1 MKKKGFTLIELLA
14 VIVILAIIA
23 LIITPIVSD
32 IIKSSSKA
40 AAMRSVEGYI
50 SAANNEAAISLV
62 DPTGITVTKD
72 KYSFETGEDNAE
84 LNKIVVSGNKPNYVY
99 LEYDAELQSVVYG
112 NFCQSGFA
120 LDYDNGKITDG
131 VIDYCSTSFVER
143 PKIVVSAPNKL
154 NSKVTMSIEFTANTV
169 SGKYK
174 IGTGE
179 YIDYTE
185 PIEIESSR
193 ELASQRDEH
202 GNLKVCAKAIL
213 NEGESEICRTLI
225 KLDLDYPDAPTID
238 AAGGYP
244 VITTYGVV
252 TGMVTIVPAPNDEIT
267 PFVSVDGINWRPY
280 ESSMGVTGNTIYA
293 KIVKNESG
301 LESEV
306 SSITTT
312 TPSDALNSNAYD
324 GNLSTYSTLVNKK
337 IYIDDAMRGEKIKFT
352 FTTPS
357 QRTKGYIFYDENN
370 DEILRKELSRRDGT
384 TSIEIEIPSNTKY
397 MSAYEA
403 CNLYNIEPYTE
414 PTIINDGTYPI
425 LKSSGLQTA
434 YATITIN
441 YYRTG
446 VQKLY
451 RINEGDWLNYTGS
464 FRAELGQKIEAK
476 SIDKNG
482 TDSYMIELVAHE
494 ADDALG
500 KAAYDNDT
508 TTYSELTGKKIYIDS
523 SMQGKKINYT
533 YTAPSARAKGCIF
546 YDENN
551 QEISRKELSRY
562 DSPTLVEIEI
572 PSGTKYMSAF
582 EVSRVHEISPVN

>member
-185 PIEIESSR
+185 PIEIESSS
-193 ELASQRDEH
+193 LLCIS
-202 GNLKVCAKAIL
+202 
-213 NEGESEICRTLI
+213 
-225 KLDLDYPDAPTID
+225 
-238 AAGGYP
+238 
-244 VITTYGVV
+244 
-252 TGMVTIVPAPNDEIT
+252 IV
-267 PFVSVDGINWRPY
+267 
-280 ESSMGVTGNTIYA
+280 
-293 KIVKNESG
+293 
-301 LESEV
+301 
-306 SSITTT
+306 
-312 TPSDALNSNAYD
+312 NS
-324 GNLSTYSTLVNKK
+324 
-337 IYIDDAMRGEKIKFT
+337 
-352 FTTPS
+352 
-357 QRTKGYIFYDENN
+357 
-370 DEILRKELSRRDGT
+370 
-384 TSIEIEIPSNTKY
+384 
-397 MSAYEA
+397 
-403 CNLYNIEPYTE
+403 
-414 PTIINDGTYPI
+414 
-425 LKSSGLQTA
+425 
-434 YATITIN
+434 
-441 YYRTG
+441 
-446 VQKLY
+446 
-451 RINEGDWLNYTGS
+451 
-464 FRAELGQKIEAK
+464 
-476 SIDKNG
+476 
-482 TDSYMIELVAHE
+482 
-494 ADDALG
+494 
-500 KAAYDNDT
+500 
-508 TTYSELTGKKIYIDS
+508 
-523 SMQGKKINYT
+523 
-533 YTAPSARAKGCIF
+533 
-546 YDENN
+546 
-551 QEISRKELSRY
+551 
-562 DSPTLVEIEI
+562 
-572 PSGTKYMSAF
+572 
-582 EVSRVHEISPVN
+582 